1 MRSPLVSMIFP
12 SLKTKTEMF
21 MEENNKKE
29 QVNRV
34 AGIKPSPGLSAAG
47 AQTVKRAEFEKIVE

>member
-12 SLKTKTEMF
+12 SLKTKTEMS

-29 QVNRV
+29 AMNRV

-47 AQTVKRAEFEKIVE
+47 AQTAGMQVR